1 MEKSKAFPD
10 HAPPVMTSLSDAVAL
25 HQQGRLPEA
34 QAAYR
39 ALLAQDPDNPDAL
52 FLLGVVALQ
61 TDRPAEAVPMIQAA
75 ISRAPGRPQ
84 YHFNHGS
91 ALGQTGRPDEAIAAY
106 DRALALQPDYPEAA
120 RDKAAALIALG
131 RLAEAQAALDHALRL
146 RPDDVETVCRSAS
159 VALSCGDF
167 AKAATAF
174 AAVTAHQPAAASA
187 HAGTGLALAGLGRL
201 TEALR
206 SFDESTRLDPANAD
220 THANRGLT
228 LYRHGRHE
236 EALAA
241 LDAALHRQPAHAMA
255 LDARGSTLHA
265 LGRLHEAL
273 ASHDAALEAF
283 ATGATTPAP
292 YLAVAHTSRGATL
305 HALSR
310 HQEAL
315 AAHDLALTLNPNNA
329 EAHNN
334 RATSLQA
341 LGRYSQALS
350 AYDRAIVLRSDYAE
364 ALSNKGSLLQ
374 MTGHAA
380 QAMTSFDAALA
391 LRPDDANLRFD
402 ASLCRLLLGHMAA
415 GWRDFEARWDHR
427 LMRDQRRNF
436 PQPRWQGETSGT
448 VLLHAEQGFGDTLQF
463 CRYAPL
469 AAARGVKVVLEVQAA
484 LGRLLSRLDPRVAV
498 LPRGATLPRF
508 DWHCPLMSLPLIF
521 DPQTPPAAGSYLH
534 TDPGRVEAWR
544 NRLSHWPG
552 RKIGLVWAGSPRH
565 HVPEL
570 READRRRSLALRRL
584 APLARVPGVTFVSL
598 QKGEAANQAPPAG
611 LPLLDLTHELAD
623 FEDTASLVQALD
635 LVISVDTAMVH
646 LAGGLGVPVWVLN
659 RFDTCWRWQLGRT
672 DSPWY
677 RSATLFRQPAL
688 GDWDSVIEAVA
699 VALEEIN
706 GQAI

>member
-1 MEKSKAFPD
+1 M
-10 HAPPVMTSLSDAVAL
+10 VRDAVAL
-25 HQQGRLPEA
+25 HRQGRLVEA
-34 QAAYR
+34 EAACR
-39 ALLAQDPDNPDAL
+39 TALNDDPGNPDAL

-61 TDRPAEAVPMIQAA
+61 SGRPAEAVPLIQAA

-91 ALGQTGRPDEAIAAY
+91 ALGQAGRPDEAIAAY
-106 DRALALQPDYPEAA
+106 DRALALQPGYAQAA
-120 RDKAAALIALG
+120 RGKATALIALG
-131 RLAEAQAALDHALRL
+131 RLAEAQATLNQALRL
-146 RPDDVETVCRSAS
+146 HPDDIETIHRSAS
-159 VALSCGDF
+159 VALSRGDF
-167 AKAATAF
+167 TNAATGF
-174 AAVTAHQPAAASA
+174 AAVTARQPAAAPA
-187 HAGTGLALAGLGRL
+187 HAGSGLALAGMGRL
-201 TEALR
+201 TEALQ
-206 SFDESTRLDPANAD
+206 SFDESARLDPTNAD

-228 LYRHGRHE
+228 LYRLGRHE

-241 LDAALHRQPAHAMA
+241 LDAALHRQPAYAMA
-255 LDARGSTLHA
+255 LDARGNTLHA

-273 ASHDAALEAF
+273 ASHDAALKAF
-283 ATGATTPAP
+283 GTDATAP

-305 HALSR
+305 QALSR

-315 AAHDLALTLNPNNA
+315 AAHDRAVTLNPSNP

-334 RATSLQA
+334 RATALQA
-341 LGRYSQALS
+341 LGLYDQALS
-350 AYDRAIVLRSDYAE
+350 AYDQAIALRSGYAG

-380 QAMTSFDAALA
+380 RAMTSFDAALA
-391 LRPDDANLRFD
+391 IRPDDANLRFN
-402 ASLCRLLLGHMAA
+402 ASLCRLLLGDMAA
-415 GWRDFEARWDHR
+415 GWRDFEARWDHK

-436 PQPRWQGETSGT
+436 PQPRWQGQTDGT

-463 CRYAPL
+463 CRYARL
-469 AAARGVKVVLEVQAA
+469 AAASGVKVVLEVQPA
-484 LGRLLSRLDPRVAV
+484 LARLMRRLDPRITV
-498 LPRGATLPRF
+498 LPRGAALPRF
-508 DWHCPLMSLPLIF
+508 DWHCPLMSLPRIF
-521 DPQTPPAAGSYLH
+521 DPQTPPTADSYLH
-534 TDPGRVEAWR
+534 TDPFRVETWR

-552 RKIGLVWAGSPRH
+552 CKIGLVWAGSPRH

-584 APLARVPGVTFVSL
+584 APLARVSGVTFVSL
-598 QKGEAANQAPPAG
+598 QKGEAGNQAPPAG
-611 LPLLDLTHELAD
+611 LPLLDVTHELAD
-623 FEDTASLVQALD
+623 FEDTASLVGALD

-646 LAGGLGVPVWVLN
+646 LAGALGVPVWILN

-699 VALEEIN
+699 VALEETN
-706 GQAI
+706 GQTI